1 MVFETVIRKLGFKS
15 AGGLFDKHD
24 YCAYSGMTICAV
36 CQTSLMASVD
46 QIRTLNNLHKVEQAL
61 TNAGNTIGQ
70 PNTVRNLCINT
81 LGGACRQRPDG
92 KCMAH
97 PDIMQR
103 CRDGIQAMQEF
114 PFRKFLKS
122 SSAKDEVYT
131 PAVTA
136 ISRAISRAGDSPA
149 SGCTIH

>member
-1 MVFETVIRKLGFKS
+1 MIKKLEFKS

-46 QIRTLNNLHKVEQAL
+46 QIRTLNSLHETEQAL
-61 TNAGNTIGQ
+61 TNAGDTRGQ
-70 PNTVRNLCINT
+70 PNALRALCMT
-81 LGGACRQRPDG
+81 AGLRRGCHYHGPDG

-97 PDIMQR
+97 PGIMQR
-103 CRDGIQAMQEF
+103 CRDGIEAMQEF
-114 PFRKFLKS
+114 PFKKFLKS
-122 SSAKDEVYT
+122 GLPKDEVYI

-136 ISRAISRAGDSPA
+136 VSQAISKVGDSE
-149 SGCTIH
+149 SGGCTIH